1 MAGNTRV
8 KKKISLE
15 PMLWSSLMYLLGLVF
30 LFYYLYPRVKA
41 YIESN
46 QIAVPEVSLGPILA
60 YFFGVVVVLGVV
72 LFYIP
77 VSKLRFVLRV
87 LFAILYGW
95 GMVIILGLALPA
107 EAAIGLGAAVA
118 LWWLFLPLVWLQ
130 NILLLVTL
138 VAVGAVFGT
147 LVPPWT
153 VVWILLAVSVY
164 DIVAVVLGYMMWLA
178 KKLSESDTLPA
189 FILPKKARDWT
200 LNLRG
205 SSVRKLFEEES
216 AERDFSLL
224 GGGDIGFPLVFVA
237 SVFSAYGFSTALVVA
252 GASLAG
258 LIFAYL
264 LQIFLLKGKPLPALP
279 PICFLA
285 VIGFLGVYF
294 TSLH

>member
-1 MAGNTRV
+1 LAGNTRV

-72 LFYIP
+72 LFFIP
-77 VSKLRFVLRV
+77 VSKLKFVLRV

>member
-72 LFYIP
+72 LFFIP
-77 VSKLRFVLRV
+77 VSKLKFVLRV

-258 LIFAYL
+258 LIFAYM

>member
-72 LFYIP
+72 LFFIP
-77 VSKLRFVLRV
+77 VSKLKFVLRV